1 MQCPLLL
8 FTWSIV
14 HRRGT
19 AWHHTHGGVPA
30 RTVHLWPMVVSA
42 AVRKI
47 VRVSVT
53 CFFFGIEALVHYN
66 IGECHHAHVA
76 TTMHALHDG
85 CMAIASRA
93 HLGSKHPTALGCCV
107 ATWLGPLRVRAA
119 VPFDHHFLTRS
130 LQKFA
135 CGTQYE
141 QSCVWPG
148 LLPLMRS
155 VRFASGPYMHQS
167 KFPPRFPP
175 SAREWYSYGHVYPLP
190 WAASVQSY

>member
-1 MQCPLLL
+1 MCRLQTRSRATHAHTCLHQCSFLVCPLL
-8 FTWSIV
+8 FTWPIV

-30 RTVHLWPMVVSA
+30 RSVHLWPMVVSA

-53 CFFFGIEALVHYN
+53 CFSFGIEALVHYN

-76 TTMHALHDG
+76 TT
-85 CMAIASRA
+85 CMAIASSA
-93 HLGSKHPTALGCCV
+93 HLGSKHPTTALGYCV

-119 VPFDHHFLTRS
+119 VPFHHHFLTRA

-141 QSCVWPG
+141 QSCVG
-148 LLPLMRS
+148 Q
-155 VRFASGPYMHQS
+155 VC
-167 KFPPRFPP
+167 
-175 SAREWYSYGHVYPLP
+175 
-190 WAASVQSY
+190 